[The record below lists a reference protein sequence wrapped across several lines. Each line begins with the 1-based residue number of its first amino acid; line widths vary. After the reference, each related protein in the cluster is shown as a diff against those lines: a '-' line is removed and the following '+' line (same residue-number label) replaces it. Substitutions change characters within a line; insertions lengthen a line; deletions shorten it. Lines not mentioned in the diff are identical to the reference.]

1 MVKLRALKTFSAGGA
16 KLTMQGTEFDAPK
29 DRAQEYLRLELAE
42 EIHDPTAT
50 PEPTPTPD
58 PTDKPTPAPDPITN
72 PIPNEEFA
80 EETAPLDR
88 DTREITAHDPEA
100 KEVAGYNTDYTEEEL
115 AMMNMKQLKDIAKN
129 IGVTGY
135 SNMTKSE
142 LIFAI
147 RAQQIQNNKM
157 EV

>member
-1 MVKLRALKTFSAGGA
+1 MVKLKALKTFSAGGA
-16 KLTMQGTEFDAPK
+16 KLTMQGDEFDAPK

-42 EIHDPTAT
+42 EVHDPT
-50 PEPTPTPD
+50 ENPTTAPTNEA
-58 PTDKPTPAPDPITN
+58 PTEAPTNMTT
-72 PIPNEEFA
+72 EFA
-80 EETAPLDR
+80 EETAPDIYDSKR
-88 DTREITAHDPEA
+88 ADNAPNEEQA

-115 AMMNMKQLKDIAKN
+115 SLMNVQQLKALAKN

-135 SNMTKSE
+135 STMTKSE

-147 RAQQIQNNKM
+147 RSQQIQNNKM